1 MESITRDGSST
12 FTELTQRKLSKAL
25 LALEKGEAGPRID
38 ILGRKFIDF
47 HPKPKP
53 VLKRAMGI
61 EMTPSGIK
69 IKVGITNKYD
79 FSKPRLDDALKKRG

>member
-1 MESITRDGSST
+1 
-12 FTELTQRKLSKAL
+12 

>member
-1 MESITRDGSST
+1 
-12 FTELTQRKLSKAL
+12 
-25 LALEKGEAGPRID
+25 
-38 ILGRKFIDF
+38 
-47 HPKPKP
+47 
-53 VLKRAMGI
+53 MGI